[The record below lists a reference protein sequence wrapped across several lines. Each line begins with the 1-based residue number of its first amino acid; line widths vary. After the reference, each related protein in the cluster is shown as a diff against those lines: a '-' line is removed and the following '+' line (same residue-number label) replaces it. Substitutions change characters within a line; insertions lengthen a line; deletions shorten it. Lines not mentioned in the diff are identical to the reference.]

1 MAAGLIKKAAET
13 APVKAGEPMSLKQY
27 IQKMEP
33 QIAKA
38 LPSVITPERFTRI
51 VTTALSTN
59 PKLAECTPQSFLGA
73 MMTSAQLG
81 MEVNTPLGQA
91 YLIPRWNSKKQ
102 CNECQFQLGYKGLID
117 LAYRSGEVSTVSA
130 QVVYANDEFEYEL
143 GLNPALKHKPAYD
156 DRGEPTYVYATF
168 RTKDG
173 GYGFECMSVAEIRK
187 HAQQFSDAYKRG
199 YTSPW
204 VTNFEEMAKKT
215 VLKRVLKYAPLQTDF
230 VRQMAADDGVKN
242 TIGKDM
248 TEEPIEYID
257 ITDMEEVEAQD
268 GNTEQSNG

>member
-1 MAAGLIKKAAET
+1 MAAGLIKKAAES
-13 APVKAGEPMSLKQY
+13 APVKTGGPTSLKELVK
-27 IQKMEP
+27 KMES

-73 MMTSAQLG
+73 MMTSAQMG

-102 CNECQFQLGYKGLID
+102 ANECQFQLGYKGMMD
-117 LAYRSGEVSTVSA
+117 LVYRSGEVSTVSA
-130 QVVYANDEFEYEL
+130 QVVYENDTFEYEL
-143 GLNPALKHKPAYD
+143 GLEPVLKHKPAKGE
-156 DRGEPTYVYATF
+156 RGKPVYFYATF
-168 RTKDG
+168 HTKDG
-173 GYGFECMSVAEIRK
+173 GYGFECMSEPEIRK

-215 VLKRVLKYAPLQTDF
+215 VLKRVLKYAPMKTDF
-230 VRQMAADDGVKN
+230 VRQVAMDGGVIN
-242 TIGKDM
+242 TVGEDM

-257 ITDMEEVEAQD
+257 ITDLEEVDAQD
-268 GNTEQSNG
+268 GSTEQSNG

>member
-1 MAAGLIKKAAET
+1 MANLIKKAAEN
-13 APVKAGEPMSLKQY
+13 APVKAGGPTNLKELVK
-27 IQKMEP
+27 KMES

-38 LPSVITPERFTRI
+38 LPSGITPERFTRI

-59 PKLAECTPQSFLGA
+59 PKLAECTPNSFLGA
-73 MMTSAQLG
+73 MMTSAQMG

-102 CNECQFQLGYKGLID
+102 ANECQFQLGYKGMID
-117 LAYRSGEVSTVSA
+117 LVYRSGEVSTVSA
-130 QVVYANDEFEYEL
+130 QVVYENDTFEYEL
-143 GLNPALKHKPAYD
+143 GLEPVLKHKPAKGE
-156 DRGEPTYVYATF
+156 RGKPVYFYATF
-168 RTKDG
+168 HTKDG

-187 HAQQFSDAYKRG
+187 HAQQFSDAYKKG

-215 VLKRVLKYAPLQTDF
+215 VLKRVLKYAPLKTDF
-230 VRQMAADDGVKN
+230 VRQVAADEGIKN
-242 TIGKDM
+242 TISKDM

-257 ITDMEEVEAQD
+257 ITDLEEVEATN
-268 GNTEQSNG
+268 GTEEHRAD